1 VKRFSQAA
9 MLIACSVSIPAK
21 AQVGGIVYDPTQA
34 GHAID
39 QIAQGENI
47 LQNTVQLAQTSLAYY
62 QLAYQMSLAPQS
74 LYAEWLSPSTYW
86 QLLEMTANTYGN
98 SQPIMTSANS
108 GAGAD
113 AAYQIASVPRYG
125 PVPEYPTLSLQ
136 GQQQIAATGASSDIS
151 DAIVGSSLTTLG
163 TMRGNEIAREL
174 DIENLETQ
182 SQTTDPLQ
190 MTDMA
195 TLQRM
200 NQAMLLQIR
209 QSQEA
214 NQLQQTIAL
223 HQVIAQKEQQDA
235 IKSKFQDAADY
246 GTNFQTQIAPAYT
259 GADAAMTY

>member
-1 VKRFSQAA
+1 MKRFFLVTMVIGFS
-9 MLIACSVSIPAK
+9 ACIPAQ
-21 AQVGGIVYDPTQA
+21 AQLGGLVYDPTQA
-34 GHAID
+34 AHAIE

-47 LQNTVQLAQTSLAYY
+47 LQNTIQLAQTSLAYY
-62 QLAYQMSLAPQS
+62 QLAYQMSIAPQS
-74 LYAEWLSPSTYW
+74 VYAGWTSPSTYW

-98 SQPIMTSANS
+98 SEPVMASANS

-113 AAYQIASVPRYG
+113 AAYQMASVPRYG

-163 TMRGNEIAREL
+163 TMRGNEIEREQ
-174 DIENLETQ
+174 DIENLEAE

-195 TLQRM
+195 TLQRI
-200 NQAMLLQIR
+200 NQGVLLQIR

-223 HQVIAQKEQQDA
+223 HQMIAQKEQQDA

-246 GTNFQTQIAPAYT
+246 GTNFQSQIAPAYN